1 MPNSEWSK
9 QEGSESGGRGAGE
22 PERPRKS
29 LPARLGH
36 SALMV
41 GFLGLAVH
49 ILLPQITALHNSL
62 DVVRRLRG
70 WALLLAVLAQSLSY
84 LGSGYLLHSI
94 ARLVGSRLPVRRG
107 TLINI
112 GAQSVGILGSGNL
125 GYGAAIY
132 RWMRQ
137 EGVRPEGAMLAGWL
151 PFALITSMQT
161 LFALFGVVLL
171 ILTHRLSRAMAGA
184 FFLVIA
190 ILVFVLG
197 GMFLSARDRTRFT
210 ARSMRIGHLTSRV
223 LRRPYH
229 RAHARRR
236 ALRMFVAIHRLRLGG
251 WRGPVL
257 GALLYVGFDLL
268 TLAALFVATGF
279 PVRPATVL
287 AGYGLPLVLGKLTVL
302 PGGVGIV
309 EGAMAALYEGMAVP
323 AGVTVVAILAYRLI
337 SFWLPMLTGFP
348 LIVYFQRASARGERP
363 AS

>member
-1 MPNSEWSK
+1 
-9 QEGSESGGRGAGE
+9 
-22 PERPRKS
+22 
-29 LPARLGH
+29 
-36 SALMV
+36 
-41 GFLGLAVH
+41 
-49 ILLPQITALHNSL
+49 
-62 DVVRRLRG
+62 
-70 WALLLAVLAQSLSY
+70 
-84 LGSGYLLHSI
+84 
-94 ARLVGSRLPVRRG
+94 
-107 TLINI
+107 
-112 GAQSVGILGSGNL
+112 
-125 GYGAAIY
+125 
-132 RWMRQ
+132 MRQ

-151 PFALITSMQT
+151 PFVLITSTQT

-190 ILVFVLG
+190 ILVAVLG

-210 ARSMRIGHLTSRV
+210 ERSIRVGRFTSR
-223 LRRPYH
+223 LFRRPFN

-268 TLAALFVATGF
+268 TLSCLFVATGF

-348 LIVYFQRASARGERP
+348 LIVYFQRASARGEHHAR
-363 AS
+363 